1 MGALRRPTSMHWI
14 SRAVSSMTCMLG
26 LFAVPA
32 WSAEPVRVALVIG
45 NSTYAAA
52 PHLANP
58 GRDAKLV
65 ADALHR
71 AGFSDV
77 DLQVDL
83 TKGNFEKAL
92 RAFQAK
98 ADGAE
103 VALIYYAGHGLE
115 VDGRNWLVPV
125 DATLAD
131 ERDLPFQ
138 GIDLDMVLGTVTGAK
153 GLRVVVLDAC
163 RDNPFTRSIRRV
175 SGTRGLA
182 SRGLADIEVT
192 GTLVLYAQRAGQT
205 ALDGSGGADSP
216 FATALA
222 ARLPE
227 RGVDIRLLVSQV
239 RDDVLAATGGKQEPF
254 SYGSLPGV
262 PLELLPATPNSDAP
276 RVDPEL
282 QAFNEA
288 ATRNTRAA
296 WESYLKAYPAGRY
309 AYLARSQREA
319 IKPAVAL
326 APGTLPQSNDSQQN
340 SKTMELQQSAEST
353 SLQDEQKGDD
363 QMLEALTTEVCL
375 KTKCLNYSAGERQR
389 QDTVAQRGCVM
400 AKRQW
405 RLALNETTSPE
416 RAMKLKSKLD
426 SSAIQCRKNVGC
438 SSTGWSAYNYIA
450 PEGGDIQMI
459 PGFHCSETDPL

>member
-1 MGALRRPTSMHWI
+1 
-14 SRAVSSMTCMLG
+14 MLS
-26 LFAVPA
+26 LVAVPA
-32 WSAEPVRVALVIG
+32 WAAAPVRVALVIG
-45 NSTYAAA
+45 NSNYAAA

-58 GRDAKLV
+58 GADAKLV
-65 ADALHR
+65 AAALHR

-83 TKGNFEKAL
+83 TKVNFEKAL
-92 RAFQAK
+92 RVFQQK

-115 VDGRNWLVPV
+115 IDGRNWLVPV
-125 DATLAD
+125 DATLGE

-138 GIDLDMVLGTVTGAK
+138 GVDLDMVLGTVTGAK

-163 RDNPFTRSIRRV
+163 RDNPFTRSMRRV

-182 SRGLADIEVT
+182 NRGLADIEVA

-205 ALDGSGGADSP
+205 ALDGTGVGADSP
-216 FATALA
+216 FATAFA

-239 RDDVLAATGGKQEPF
+239 RDDVLATTGGKQEPF

-262 PLELLPATPNSDAP
+262 SLELVPGPRDPGAP

-288 ATRNTRAA
+288 ATQNSAA
-296 WESYLKAYPAGRY
+296 GWDSYLRAYPAGRY
-309 AYLARSQREA
+309 ANLARGQRDVIKARGAASTQSSAATDPPKSAGRDESVSRQEEIEGDNKMYEA
-319 IKPAVAL
+319 ISIAA
-326 APGTLPQSNDSQQN
+326 
-340 SKTMELQQSAEST
+340 
-353 SLQDEQKGDD
+353 
-363 QMLEALTTEVCL
+363 CL
-375 KTKCLNYSAGERQR
+375 KNNCLSYSVEERQR
-389 QDTVAQRGCVM
+389 QTALAQRDCVM

-405 RLALNETTSPE
+405 RSSLDKTTSPE
-416 RAMKLKSKLD
+416 RAMALKPKLD
-426 SSAIQCRKNVGC
+426 GTAIQCRKNAGC
-438 SSTGWSAYNYIA
+438 SATGWPAYNYIA

-459 PGFHCSETDPL
+459 PGFHCSDTDPL

>member
-1 MGALRRPTSMHWI
+1 MHWI
-14 SRAVSSMTCMLG
+14 PRAVSSIACMIG

-32 WSAEPVRVALVIG
+32 WAAASGRVALVIG
-45 NSTYAAA
+45 NSNYAAA

-58 GRDAKLV
+58 GTDAKLV
-65 ADALHR
+65 AAALHR

-83 TKGNFEKAL
+83 SRGNFEKAL

-115 VDGRNWLVPV
+115 IDGRNWLVPV

-205 ALDGSGGADSP
+205 ALDGTGVGADSP
-216 FATALA
+216 FATAFA

-239 RDDVLAATGGKQEPF
+239 RDDVLATTGGKQEPF

-262 PLELLPATPNSDAP
+262 SLELVPETQNPGVPRADA
-276 RVDPEL
+276 EL

-288 ATRNTRAA
+288 ANQNSVAA
-296 WESYLKAYPAGRY
+296 WERYLNAYPAGRY
-309 AYLARSQREA
+309 ANLARSQRDV
-319 IKPAVAL
+319 IKATVAL
-326 APGTLPQSNDSQQN
+326 PPGTPPQGNAGEQS
-340 SKTMELQQSAEST
+340 SKPIALQQSAESN

-363 QMLEALTTEVCL
+363 AMLQALTTEVCL
-375 KTKCLNYSAGERQR
+375 NNSCLNYSAEEHRRQG
-389 QDTVAQRGCVM
+389 TAAQRDCVM
-400 AKRQW
+400 AKKQW
-405 RLALNETTSPE
+405 RLALNETTSPA

-438 SSTGWSAYNYIA
+438 SNSGWPAYNYIA

-459 PGFHCSETDPL
+459 PGFHCSDTDPL